1 MKAKELNQIN
11 AFNTTDEPDNFL
23 INSRFLNQ
31 PTFAGDNR
39 PRNDQDVM
47 NHVPNVQNGPNE
59 PDNMPNIAQENVE
72 ENNAE
77 PEEIP
82 GEPSMEEKHQ
92 EGRNQA
98 YDRMTREEVP
108 KKEIV
113 HKKYLGGRLVEFGDH
128 CWRKEA
134 RKTKRGIHVI
144 GTMPLNEIKTHNLV
158 TKEAKIVRGQRRAD
172 QEKLDAIIEVLIS
185 SKKCIVASF
194 KSTDVIVPK
203 ICALQ
208 PTKHAIANVSDKV
221 GYTLSLVFLPSKTCY
236 RKLPKDIP
244 DFILDCQC
252 EPCEGPIDE
261 AIDNKIQD
269 YIGTGFIV

>member
-1 MKAKELNQIN
+1 MKAKELNRIN
-11 AFNTTDEPDNFL
+11 AFNTTDEPDTFL
-23 INSRFLNQ
+23 INSRFLNT

-39 PRNDQDVM
+39 LRSNHDVL
-47 NHVPNVQNGPNE
+47 NHGLYIPN
-59 PDNMPNIAQENVE
+59 NMPNIAQENVRADNE
-72 ENNAE
+72 E

-82 GEPSMEEKHQ
+82 DEPSTEEKYQ
-92 EGRNQA
+92 EGRNEA
-98 YDRMTREEVP
+98 YNRMAREEVQ
-108 KKEIV
+108 KEEIV

-134 RKTKRGIHVI
+134 KQTKRGIHII
-144 GTMPLNEIKTHNLV
+144 GTMPLGEIKTHNLV
-158 TKEAKIVRGQRRAD
+158 AKEAKIVRGARQTD
-172 QEKLDAIIEVLIS
+172 QEKLNAIIEVLIS

-208 PTKHAIANVSDKV
+208 PKQHGIANVPDKV
-221 GYTLSLVFLPSKTCY
+221 GYSLNLIFLPSKTCY

-261 AIDNKIQD
+261 ATDTKIQD
-269 YIGTGFIV
+269 YMGTVFIVS